1 MNTMRRSQEELSLL
15 LDLNED
21 SIYIGQEVLE
31 ALGEPRQIQMMINPE
46 QKKILIQ
53 ACTIEDRNAIVVPPQ
68 PMLFFEMSGQSLLKR
83 IRKLT
88 EWPDD
93 HPRFLYGQRVPG
105 YTAIVFDLMTAEI
118 ADSTLPSMLQ
128 EMEAIAKRDR
138 DKNINR
144 NNHS

>member
-1 MNTMRRSQEELSLL
+1 MNTMRRSQEELSLM

-21 SIYIGQEVLE
+21 SIYVGQEVLE
-31 ALGEPRQIQMMINPE
+31 ALGGPRQIQMMINPE

-53 ACTIEDRNAIVVPPQ
+53 ACTIEDRDAIVVPPQ

-93 HPRFLYGQRVPG
+93 RPRILCGQKVPG
-105 YTAIVFDLMTAEI
+105 YTAIVFDLMTAKQ

-128 EMEAIAKRDR
+128 EMEFIARRDR
-138 DKNINR
+138 DNQMDR
-144 NNHS
+144 DNHS